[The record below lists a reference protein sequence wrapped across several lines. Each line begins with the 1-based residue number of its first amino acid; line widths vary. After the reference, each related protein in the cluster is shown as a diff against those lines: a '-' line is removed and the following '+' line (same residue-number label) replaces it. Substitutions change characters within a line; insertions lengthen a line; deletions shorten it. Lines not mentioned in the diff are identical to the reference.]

1 MKCFECGGEV
11 VQKKTGI
18 LLYKK
23 DRSPV
28 FFDDVIV
35 DECVQCGEKYIS
47 GAVSDKISDILKK
60 EEIFTKRKLSVPV
73 VSLAA

>member
-11 VQKKTGI
+11 VQNKTGI
-18 LLYKK
+18 MLYKK

-28 FFDDVIV
+28 FFEDVIV

-60 EEIFTKRKLSVPV
+60 EEIVAKKKLFVPV